1 MPSSKGQVAI
11 SDTPIPFGDL
21 IRVVVSDLNFIGPT
35 LPVQLTS
42 TSGDIESIS
51 LRKQGSI
58 YVGSIGTST
67 NVVNRENGT
76 LNLTTGDAIGAF
88 YTDYD
93 APGGAVQVYAFA
105 PTQNAYYRTAA
116 SSTSYKFDP
125 ANERLLNTLSGPAK
139 VDLPWDFPFFGD
151 KHRTMFV
158 HDNGL
163 ISFGATTDLSELTF
177 GCTDS
182 NAFSQVA
189 AIAPLWTSMT
199 TDGGSQADEG
209 VYVTRNIQSAVTV
222 RWAGETVSPFGY
234 TGNPVNFAATISYE
248 GKISFQYGDGN
259 AELASADNPA
269 YCGPMPT
276 AGISPGHDYFTLET
290 PLPSYN
296 DIIVRFDPPFGTN
309 TIPVAVVE
317 TPNAGDKA
325 KDVLNVSGIAYDME
339 APVTAVD
346 ILIDNIKRA
355 TTRPSISRADFCA
368 QQKVPGCP
376 TVGFNVNVNT
386 STLAPGSHSLR
397 VRVTNSRA
405 GTAFYPEQPLPFITE
420 AGQSSL
426 PFGVIESPT
435 EGQQV
440 QGRLSVRGYAL
451 AKDVR
456 ITSVDTLVD
465 GISYGPT
472 SYGSRRT
479 DVCGALNPAPPNC
492 PSIGFSFTLD
502 TVNEL
507 PPISDGSHSLQIR
520 VLDETGRYTLIPDAP
535 VNFAVKNGT
544 AASVA
549 GAITSIKA
557 GANLS
562 GTVDVSGYAYAV
574 GTTVRGT
581 VLYVDQ
587 TYNYGTVT
595 YGQPVPDVCANLKDV
610 PACPNIGFTYSLDTR
625 RLDNGPHVLSIGVQT
640 AAGTMLIPGPGSP
653 VLSVIVNNP

>member
-1 MPSSKGQVAI
+1 MLVLDGMKLAPPRSSMVDMRDAILLADRTDFKGASQDQLWAAFAKRGLGALAYSDNPNTAHVLASFAVPSSKGQVAI

-21 IRVVVSDLNFIGPT
+21 IRVVVSDLNFTGPA

-42 TSGDIESIS
+42 TSGDIESVA

-58 YVGSIGTST
+58 YVGSIGTSI

-105 PTQNAYYRTAA
+105 PSQNGYFRTAA
-116 SSTSYKFDP
+116 ASPSYTFDP

-163 ISFGATTDLSELTF
+163 ISFGATTYLGELTF

-182 NAFSQVA
+182 NALSQVA
-189 AIAPLWTSMT
+189 AIAPLWMSMT
-199 TDGGSQADEG
+199 TDGGSQAGEG
-209 VYVTRNIQSAVTV
+209 VYVTRNIQNGVTV
-222 RWAGETVSPFGY
+222 RWAGETLSPYGY
-234 TGNPVNFAATISYE
+234 PGNPVNFAATISYE

-296 DIIVRFDPPFGTN
+296 NVIVRFDPPFGTN

-317 TPNAGDKA
+317 TPKDGDKA
-325 KDVLNVSGIAYDME
+325 KDVLNISGIAYDME
-339 APVTAVD
+339 ATVAAVD
-346 ILIDNIKRA
+346 ILIDNVKKA
-355 TTRPSISRADFCA
+355 TTRPLISRADFCA
-368 QQKVPGCP
+368 GQKVPGCP
-376 TVGFNVNVNT
+376 TVGFNVNINT

-405 GTAFYPEQPLPFITE
+405 GTAFYPEQPLTFVTE

-426 PFGVIESPT
+426 PFGAIESPT

-451 AKDVR
+451 RQRRADYVR
-456 ITSVDTLVD
+456 GYAGGRHQLRSNQLRIAPHRYLRSAQPSAAELSVDRLFVHAGHGERVASD
-465 GISYGPT
+465 RRRCPFPSD
-472 SYGSRRT
+472 SR
-479 DVCGALNPAPPNC
+479 
-492 PSIGFSFTLD
+492 
-502 TVNEL
+502 
-507 PPISDGSHSLQIR
+507 
-520 VLDETGRYTLIPDAP
+520 
-535 VNFAVKNGT
+535 
-544 AASVA
+544 
-549 GAITSIKA
+549 
-557 GANLS
+557 S
-562 GTVDVSGYAYAV
+562 G
-574 GTTVRGT
+574 
-581 VLYVDQ
+581 
-587 TYNYGTVT
+587 
-595 YGQPVPDVCANLKDV
+595 
-610 PACPNIGFTYSLDTR
+610 
-625 RLDNGPHVLSIGVQT
+625 
-640 AAGTMLIPGPGSP
+640 
-653 VLSVIVNNP
+653 